1 MTVAPTRY
9 ALALDLVDDAQRI
22 AEYEKA
28 HTAIWPEVQAHLHGQ
43 GVVGMEI
50 YRLGTRL
57 FMLMEVD
64 PAIYSAQKMAQAALN
79 NPAIV
84 RWEALMWTY
93 QAPTPWT
100 PAGEKWVAM
109 DKIFDLGA
117 PSPGPDRAHVPQ
129 RVRASCQE

>member
-1 MTVAPTRY
+1 MRY
-9 ALALDLVDDAQRI
+9 ALALDLVDDAERI
-22 AEYEKA
+22 AEYERA
-28 HTAIWPEVQAHLHGQ
+28 HVKIWPEVHAHLRTQ
-43 GVVGMEI
+43 GVLGMEI

-64 PAIYSAQKMAQAALN
+64 PAVYSAERMAQASLT

-100 PAGEKWVAM
+100 PAGEKWVPM
-109 DKIFDLGA
+109 VKIFDL
-117 PSPGPDRAHVPQ
+117 AHQ
-129 RVRASCQE
+129 

>member
-1 MTVAPTRY
+1 MRY

-22 AEYEKA
+22 ADYEKA
-28 HTAIWPEVQAHLHGQ
+28 HEKIWPEVRDHLRAQ
-43 GVVGMEI
+43 GVLAMEI

-57 FMLMEVD
+57 FMVMEVD
-64 PAIYSAQKMAQAALN
+64 PAVYSAEGMARASLE

-84 RWEALMWTY
+84 RWEELMWTY

-109 DKIFDLGA
+109 TRIFDL
-117 PSPGPDRAHVPQ
+117 
-129 RVRASCQE
+129 ASQ

>member
-1 MTVAPTRY
+1 MSGGVTRY

-22 AEYEKA
+22 ADYEKA
-28 HTAIWPEVQAHLHGQ
+28 HEAIWPEVRANLRDQ

-57 FMLMEVD
+57 FMVMEVD
-64 PAIYSAQKMAQAALN
+64 PTVYSAERMAQAALD
-79 NPAIV
+79 NPVVA
-84 RWEALMWTY
+84 RWETLMWTY

-109 DKIFDLGA
+109 DKIFDLA
-117 PSPGPDRAHVPQ
+117 AQ
-129 RVRASCQE
+129 